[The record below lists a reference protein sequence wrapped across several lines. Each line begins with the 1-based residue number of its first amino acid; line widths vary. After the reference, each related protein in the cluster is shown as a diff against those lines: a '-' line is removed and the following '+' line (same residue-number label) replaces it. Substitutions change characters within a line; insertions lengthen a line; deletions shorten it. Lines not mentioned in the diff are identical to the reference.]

1 MISQPQILDNFKF
14 LAALDLTHSITAGT
28 VATPANIAKGEVV
41 VTDLANVVLD
51 TTTVLTATQI
61 KVIMGRGAGIPFVE
75 SKPIKI
81 AELKSY
87 AIKAYEPKVQE
98 VMYFGYNAATNV
110 GSFDVINNNYY
121 DLNVSMYNIWGTE
134 ASSLYIPVGG
144 TYQSDAVAT
153 QTEIANGLYKNILSN
168 TSRFTP
174 PILLVELVSSAAGV
188 ATSDA
193 VVIQKGAKS
202 VTAATIAAAAAV
214 GDYVRLGSQSTDTD
228 PVYRISAINTI
239 TGVLTFE
246 TSIQTDFTGSI
257 FRVVN
262 ATAAAGNFGIRFT
275 GVNQPFIL
283 DSRPV
288 FQVEFQGGLKNGGA
302 TPIVRE
308 VTPYLGNGTY
318 ELCRQEE
325 AASWRNQGILY
336 NYTEFPPIAIPSDL
350 NPNGVYST
358 LNLGWENPNKTLL
371 TTGQFKGN
379 VMLALEI
386 DTLGTPNVYSDNV
399 TGSVISVVDVLDALA
414 TSIGFTSQIGNL

>member
-98 VMYFGYNAATNV
+98 VLYYGYNAATGV

-134 ASSLYIPVGG
+134 ASSMYIPVGG
-144 TYQSDAVAT
+144 TYQSDATAT
-153 QTEIANGLYKNILSN
+153 EEEIVNGLYKNVIGN
-168 TSRFTP
+168 TSRFNP
-174 PILLVELVSSAAGV
+174 ALLLVERVSSAADSG
-188 ATSDA
+188 TSDA
-193 VVIQKGAKS
+193 AITIQKGAKS
-202 VTAATIAAAAAV
+202 ATLPVIGGAAAV
-214 GDYVRLGSQSTDTD
+214 GDYVRFG
-228 PVYRISAINTI
+228 
-239 TGVLTFE
+239 TGVLAPVYKI
-246 TSIQTDFTGSI
+246 TSIVGTTVTWDVPAQADFTGT
-257 FRVVN
+257 VN
-262 ATAAAGNFGIRFT
+262 HFTAASAALGDFGIRFT

-358 LNLGWENPNKTLL
+358 LNLGWENPNKTML

-386 DTLGTPNVYSDNV
+386 NTLGTPNVYSDNV

>member
-98 VMYFGYNAATNV
+98 VMYYGYNAATGV

-134 ASSLYIPVGG
+134 ASSMYIPVGG
-144 TYQSDAVAT
+144 TYQSDATAT
-153 QTEIANGLYKNILSN
+153 EEEIVNGLYKNVIGN
-168 TSRFTP
+168 TSRFNP
-174 PILLVELVSSAAGV
+174 ALLLVERVSSAVDGGAL
-188 ATSDA
+188 DA
-193 VVIQKGAKS
+193 VTIQKGAKS
-202 VTAATIAAAAAV
+202 ATLPVLAGAAVV
-214 GDYVRLGSQSTDTD
+214 GDYVRFG
-228 PVYRISAINTI
+228 
-239 TGVLTFE
+239 TGVLASVYKI
-246 TSIQTDFTGSI
+246 TSIVGPVVTWDVPAQADFTGNVSL
-257 FRVVN
+257 V
-262 ATAAAGNFGIRFT
+262 TAANVALGSMGIRFT

-302 TPIVRE
+302 TPVVRQ

-350 NPNGVYST
+350 NPSGVYST
-358 LNLGWENPNKTLL
+358 LNLGWENPNKTML

-386 DTLGTPNVYSDNV
+386 SALGTPNVYSDNV

-414 TSIGFTSQIGNL
+414 TSVGFTSQIGNL

>member
-28 VATPANIAKGEVV
+28 VATPANIAKGEIV

-51 TTTVLTATQI
+51 TTTVLTAPQI

-75 SKPIKI
+75 SKPLKTT
-81 AELKSY
+81 ELKSY
-87 AIKAYEPKVQE
+87 AVKAYEAKVQE
-98 VMYFGYNAATNV
+98 VLYYGYNAATGV
-110 GSFDVINNNYY
+110 GAFDVINNNFY
-121 DLNVSMYNIWGTE
+121 DLNISLYNIWGTE

-144 TYQSDAVAT
+144 SYQSTSTAT
-153 QTEIANGLYKNILSN
+153 EEEIANGLYKNVIGN

-174 PILLVELVSSAAGV
+174 PIVLVELVSSAAGV
-188 ATSDA
+188 AVSDA
-193 VVIQKGAKS
+193 VIIQKGAKS
-202 VTAATIAAAAAV
+202 ITGAATLAPAVSV
-214 GDYVRLGSQSTDTD
+214 GDYVRLGSQSTTTD
-228 PVYRISAINTI
+228 PVYKI
-239 TGVLTFE
+239 TATDGVSVITLDVPV
-246 TSIQTDFTGSI
+246 QADFSGNA
-257 FRVVN
+257 FQVVA
-262 ATAAAGNFGIRFT
+262 ATAQAGAFGIRFT

-288 FQVEFQGGLKNGGA
+288 FMVEFQGGLKNGGS
-302 TPIVRE
+302 TPIVKE

-350 NPNGVYST
+350 NPTGVYST
-358 LNLGWENPNKTLL
+358 LNLGWGRDNKTLL
-371 TTGQFKGN
+371 TTGNFIGN

-386 DTLGTPNVYSDNV
+386 DTLGTPNVYSDNIV
-399 TGSVISVVDVLDALA
+399 GSAISVVDVIDALA
-414 TSIGFTSQIGNL
+414 TSLGFTSQIGNL